1 MLGKNEIHLSNVDI
15 RFSISISHQKI
26 IVIYVTLCYIAD
38 KKTLYVTGKSL
49 RKVTE
54 NENLKIMATLFK
66 YYIML
71 KYDYDN
77 HEI

>member
-1 MLGKNEIHLSNVDI
+1 MLL
-15 RFSISISHQKI
+15 FAISLTNWS
-26 IVIYVTLCYIAD
+26 

-66 YYIML
+66 YCIML